1 MHNEVKLNPY
11 ILTVFSNFSF
21 ALGSQFFTHYSRR
34 FSSSWMNTFK
44 AIVATFCFFI
54 TVLFT
59 GGFVATE
66 LNSILLFMASG
77 FIALGFG
84 DIFLL
89 LAFTKIGPGRTMV
102 LFGFHPV
109 VVGVLSFFLFGQVLD
124 FQKLWGILFFIGCL
138 LTFSYE
144 SFRLSGEWEIS
155 GLVFAFL
162 GMFLDAVGVIITR
175 FAFDM
180 NQDVGQFE
188 GNFYRCIGALFCYFL
203 VRKFRPFDFR
213 KNLKVLN
220 KKSMIYVT
228 LGAFLGTYVSLA
240 CYLEAIK
247 TAHLA
252 SVAAISITSVI
263 FSSTIECIWDRKWPT
278 RYLWISLVWFALGMK
293 FLIF

>member
-1 MHNEVKLNPY
+1 MKLNPY
-11 ILTVFSNFSF
+11 VLTIFANFSF

-34 FSSSWMNTFK
+34 FSSTWMNTFK
-44 AIVATFCFFI
+44 AMVATFCFFI
-54 TVLFT
+54 TVVIT
-59 GGFVATE
+59 GGFAATE
-66 LNSILLFMASG
+66 LVNILWFLISG

-89 LAFTKIGPGRTMV
+89 LAFTKIGTGRTMV
-102 LFGFHPV
+102 LFGFHPII
-109 VVGVLSFFLFGQVLD
+109 VGVLSFVMFGQLLD
-124 FQKLWGILFFIGCL
+124 YQKLWGILFFIGCL

-144 SFRLSGEWEIS
+144 SFRLSGKWEVS

-175 FAFDM
+175 YAFDI
-180 NQDVGQFE
+180 NQGVGQFE
-188 GNFYRCIGALFCYFL
+188 GNLYRCFGALLCYFL

-213 KNLKVLN
+213 KNFKSLN
-220 KKSMIYVT
+220 KKSVMYVT
-228 LGAFLGTYVSLA
+228 LGAFLGTFLSLA

-252 SVAAISITSVI
+252 SIAAISITSVI
-263 FSSTIECIWDRKWPT
+263 FSATIECIWERKWPT

-293 FLIF
+293 FLIFE